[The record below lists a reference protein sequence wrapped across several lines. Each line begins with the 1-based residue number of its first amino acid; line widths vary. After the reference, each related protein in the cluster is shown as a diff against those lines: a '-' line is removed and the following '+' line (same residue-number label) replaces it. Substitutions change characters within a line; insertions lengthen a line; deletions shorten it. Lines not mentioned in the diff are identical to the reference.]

1 MRHRYLLSLAIL
13 LAAACS
19 SSSHPPTVGRP
30 SVDVHQ
36 ASALFFGSGQTAPL
50 NLIVDVSNPAREP
63 ILLRRVRIQA
73 GMGMTQYSVYPTERT
88 VHETIAPGETKS
100 VNLTATAFTDRTR
113 LEPNEPLALRTILD
127 YDVAGKRHQEL
138 YVTMNVGR

>member
-13 LAAACS
+13 LAAAC

-138 YVTMNVGR
+138 YVTMNVSR